1 MEEKQSINISEMI
14 SMEDKKSMMLKK
26 REKNANF
33 CFTLAQLVFTAFVIG
48 SLVIFFT
55 DYRFTWGLFGMFIVG
70 IALGTAFCWIANSF
84 FDFKD

>member
-1 MEEKQSINISEMI
+1 MEERQSINTSEIISI
-14 SMEDKKSMMLKK
+14 EDRKSMMLKK

-33 CFTLAQLVFTAFVIG
+33 FFTLAQLVFTAFVIG

-55 DYRFTWGLFGMFIVG
+55 DYKFTWGLFGMFLVG
-70 IALGTAFCWIANSF
+70 IALGSAFCWIANSF